1 MSNKVILHATDL
13 DGYLNDDD
21 KKMIEGVGAL
31 YDEYLK
37 ICNLKESSSDPVL
50 DRQLTEK
57 AAEIGHRL
65 E

>member
-37 ICNLKESSSDPVL
+37 ICNLKVSSSDPVL
-50 DRQLTEK
+50 DR
-57 AAEIGHRL
+57 
-65 E
+65 